1 MCSCLLLLLLLALFL
16 QNIFPIISIYIISL
30 SHTPHQLGEYVEI
43 SGPWGPIEYTAPGTF
58 VYMKKEMKK
67 TNIGMMAGG
76 SGITPMLQVSFAT
89 SSSSYT

>member
-1 MCSCLLLLLLLALFL
+1 MLLSSS
-16 QNIFPIISIYIISL
+16 NI